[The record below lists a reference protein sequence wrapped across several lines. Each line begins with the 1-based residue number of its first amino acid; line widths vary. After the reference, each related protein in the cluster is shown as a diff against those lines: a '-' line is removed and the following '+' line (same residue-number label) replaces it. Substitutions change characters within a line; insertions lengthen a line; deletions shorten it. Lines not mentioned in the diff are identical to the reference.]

1 MAMSRRALGR
11 GLVGLGAAAVGASCS
26 TTEESRVSLDARAR
40 VALSALEAQV
50 PAARSVAE
58 SSRAYLIFP
67 GVTQGS
73 FVFGGQFGQGVLY
86 KDGKPAGFYSLTG
99 GSFGLQ
105 AGAQTFSQGYFF
117 TTDQALQTF
126 QSMNGFQLGVGVDFA
141 VASVG
146 TRGEISSTT
155 LQKPIIVFVWG
166 QSGLVA
172 GVNVAGQTINRLA
185 DRS

>member
-1 MAMSRRALGR
+1 MVMSRRALAR
-11 GLVGLGAAAVGASCS
+11 GLAGFGVVALGASCS
-26 TTEESRVSLDARAR
+26 TTEQSRTDLDNRAR
-40 VALSALEAQV
+40 TALAALEAQV

-86 KDGKPAGFYSLTG
+86 QGGKPAGFYSLTG

-117 TTDQALQTF
+117 TTDQALKTF
-126 QSMNGFQLGVGVDFA
+126 RSMNGFQLGVGVDFA
-141 VASVG
+141 VATVG
-146 TRGEISSTT
+146 ARGEISNTT

-172 GVNVAGQTINRLA
+172 GINVAGQTINRMGEG
-185 DRS
+185 S